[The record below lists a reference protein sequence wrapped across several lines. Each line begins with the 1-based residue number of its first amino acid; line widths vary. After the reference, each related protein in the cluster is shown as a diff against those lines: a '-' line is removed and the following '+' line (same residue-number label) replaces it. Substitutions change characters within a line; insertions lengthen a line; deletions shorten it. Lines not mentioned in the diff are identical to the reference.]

1 MNGAGTKV
9 IGYVRVSTNK
19 QDVSPDVQIAAL
31 GAEADRR
38 GWELEIRQ
46 EEAASAK
53 SVKGRPVLAQALA
66 DLKAGRADVL
76 AVSKLDRLS
85 RNLADFA
92 QILDAAEQEHWHLVC
107 LDLQVDTTTITGRAM
122 AQVTCTFAE
131 MERRRIAERTREA
144 TARIRAEQP
153 DKVMGRRSV
162 LSDDLVQR
170 IHDERGA
177 GLSMA
182 RIAEKLNAE
191 GVPTATGKT
200 WHASTIRQVLSRPAP
215 AAV

>member
-1 MNGAGTKV
+1 MSGTGTQV
-9 IGYVRVSTNK
+9 IGYVRVSTSK
-19 QDVSPDVQIAAL
+19 QDVSPEVQVAAL
-31 GAEADRR
+31 AAEAERR
-38 GWELEIRQ
+38 GWTLEIRR

-53 SVKGRPVLAQALA
+53 STKGRPVLAQALA
-66 DLKAGRADVL
+66 DLKAGQADIL

-92 QILDAAEQEHWHLVC
+92 QILDDAEREHWHLVC

-131 MERRRIAERTREA
+131 MERRRIAERTKEA

-153 DKVMGRRSV
+153 DKIMGRRSV
-162 LSDDLVQR
+162 LPDDVVCR
-170 IHDERGA
+170 IHDERAA

-182 RIAEKLNAE
+182 KIAEKLNLE
-191 GVPTATGKT
+191 GVPTATGRT
-200 WHASTIRQVLSRPAP
+200 WHASTIRQVLSRPVRAG
-215 AAV
+215 V